1 MFWHNAYIWDEQHK
15 CFSRDEGILMFAN
28 GINLNKKW
36 RLGMSAPMN
45 EDTFPH
51 EKKSV
56 WELKGDIKNIPK
68 LNSHFVSWES

>member
-15 CFSRDEGILMFAN
+15 CFSQDERILMFAS
-28 GINLNKKW
+28 GINLNKKQ

-51 EKKSV
+51 EKKNV
-56 WELKGDIKNIPK
+56 WELKGDILNIPN

>member
-1 MFWHNAYIWDEQHK
+1 
-15 CFSRDEGILMFAN
+15 
-28 GINLNKKW
+28 
-36 RLGMSAPMN
+36 MSAPMN

-68 LNSHFVSWES
+68 LNSHFVSWESYGVPIFVQIWPSLKPLKIS

>member
-1 MFWHNAYIWDEQHK
+1 
-15 CFSRDEGILMFAN
+15 
-28 GINLNKKW
+28 
-36 RLGMSAPMN
+36 MN

-68 LNSHFVSWES
+68 LNSHFVSWESYGVPIFVQIWPSLKPLKIS